1 VAFAKAKRL
10 ALLNSKAKVR
20 ARSRRTSIEKQAA
33 WSFKDVPLSKIEFS
47 SNFKQSY
54 NSEAINNY
62 YNA

>member
-1 VAFAKAKRL
+1 MAFAKAKRL
-10 ALLNSKAKVR
+10 ALLNSNAKVR
-20 ARSRRTSIEKQAA
+20 AQSRRTSIEKQAA